1 MRGAVCGKLLGL
13 DEVKGIDQR
22 RVAPT
27 LKPRDRRLVTKNW
40 KAQQVLT
47 NLKVAGYTPFETEG
61 VIERAAPGVRQP
73 CRHGDHHSARQTG
86 CVQPTLTPPT
96 DRRRTVAMLGLRR
109 LRTWR

>member
-40 KAQQVLT
+40 NSSQEPRNLT
-47 NLKVAGYTPFETEG
+47 RTAHVGMFELIMRRPAP
-61 VIERAAPGVRQP
+61 IEIPGTDYVGP
-73 CRHGDHHSARQTG
+73 VPKSQTS
-86 CVQPTLTPPT
+86 
-96 DRRRTVAMLGLRR
+96 
-109 LRTWR
+109 